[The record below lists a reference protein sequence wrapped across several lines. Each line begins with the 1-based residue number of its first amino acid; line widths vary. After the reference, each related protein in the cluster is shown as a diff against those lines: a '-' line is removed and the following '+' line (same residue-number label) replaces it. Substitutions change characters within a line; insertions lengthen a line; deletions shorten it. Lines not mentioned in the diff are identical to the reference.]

1 MIARQNSSLTGL
13 QHQGKPMT
21 FRGCCTRLA
30 VVTAVFAGAQFA
42 HAAESC
48 DKLAPCAAKAC
59 RMDAQIAQAKADGDA
74 KRLAALE
81 RASAEGAH
89 CSDDGLKQK
98 RKVALEQAQRRIDQ
112 RQAELTK
119 VQASGDAAKIKKA
132 QRKLDSAR
140 HAYAEIESS
149 PL

>member
-1 MIARQNSSLTGL
+1 M
-13 QHQGKPMT
+13 
-21 FRGCCTRLA
+21 RLA
-30 VVTAVFAGAQFA
+30 VIVAVSGGAQLA
-42 HAAESC
+42 YAAESC
-48 DKLAPCAAKAC
+48 DKLAPCAAKSC
-59 RMDAQIAQAKADGDA
+59 RLDAQIAQAQADGNA
-74 KRLAALE
+74 KRLAALQRE
-81 RASAEGAH
+81 SAESAH

-98 RKVALEQAQRRIDQ
+98 RKVALDQAQRRIDQ

>member
-1 MIARQNSSLTGL
+1 
-13 QHQGKPMT
+13 MT
-21 FRGCCTRLA
+21 FRDWCMRLA
-30 VVTAVFAGAQFA
+30 VVTAVFAGAQLA

-48 DKLAPCAAKAC
+48 DKLAPCAAKSC
-59 RMDAQIAQAKADGDA
+59 RIDAQIAQAKVDGNA

-81 RASAEGAH
+81 RASAESAH

-112 RQAELTK
+112 RESELTK
-119 VQASGDAAKIKKA
+119 AQTSSDAAKIKKA
-132 QRKLDSAR
+132 QRRLDSAR